1 MGNTMSPG
9 TTVVF
14 SAVIDRQSVSAPI
27 VAAIRDGWTTINGT
41 AFVTDDRIDLSLCPA
56 EGPAN
61 LVAVRIRCVS
71 VLRTHPHMYPRSSAR
86 LDVCTDMYVKD
97 HVVMCVMQCET
108 W

>member
-1 MGNTMSPG
+1 MPPG

-27 VAAIRDGWTTINGT
+27 VRAIRDGWTTINGT
-41 AFVTDDRIDLSLCPA
+41 AFVTDDRIALSLCPV

-97 HVVMCVMQCET
+97 HVLMCVMKCET

>member
-1 MGNTMSPG
+1 MPPG

-14 SAVIDRQSVSAPI
+14 SPVIDRQSVSAPI
-27 VAAIRDGWTTINGT
+27 VRGIRDSWTTINDT
-41 AFVTDDRIDLSLCPA
+41 AFVTDDHIALSLCPP

-61 LVAVRIRCVS
+61 LVVVRIRCVS
-71 VLRTHPHMYPRSSAR
+71 VLRTHPHMYPRISAR

-97 HVVMCVMQCET
+97 HVLMCVMKCET

>member
-1 MGNTMSPG
+1 MTPG

-14 SAVIDRQSVSAPI
+14 SAVIDRQSVSVPI
-27 VAAIRDGWTTINGT
+27 VRVIRDGWTTINGT
-41 AFVTDDRIDLSLCPA
+41 VFVTDDRIALSLCPA
-56 EGPAN
+56 KDPAN

-97 HVVMCVMQCET
+97 HHDSPIPHF
-108 W
+108 

>member
-1 MGNTMSPG
+1 M
-9 TTVVF
+9 
-14 SAVIDRQSVSAPI
+14 IDSQSVSTVI
-27 VAAIRDGWTTINGT
+27 VRGLCDVYNNINSVT
-41 AFVTDDRIDLSLCPA
+41 FVTDEQNALSLCPA

-97 HVVMCVMQCET
+97 HVVMCVMKCET

>member
-1 MGNTMSPG
+1 MPPG

-27 VAAIRDGWTTINGT
+27 VRAIRDGWTTINGK
-41 AFVTDDRIDLSLCPA
+41 VKDDRIALSLCPA

-61 LVAVRIRCVS
+61 LVVVRIRCVS
-71 VLRTHPHMYPRSSAR
+71 VLHTHPHMYPRSSAH

-97 HVVMCVMQCET
+97 HVLMCVMKCET